1 MIQAPNLRD
10 LPGLEHGFGLR
21 DSVLPPGITTV
32 KQIHSAIVLDAAFA
46 ENAGE
51 LKEGDA
57 LVSDEAGRLIGVKT
71 ADCVPILLADPTI
84 PVVAAIHAGW
94 RGTAGNIVTAAIQE
108 LVSLWKTR
116 PENIRTAIGPS
127 IGVCCYEV
135 SAEVAR
141 RFAAWVPE
149 LSSVEGHIHLDLPRI
164 NELQLRAAGVVD
176 IWTSGECTFC
186 AARRFYSFRRER
198 EQAGRMLSFI
208 GLQNTSGGPQRIRPE
223 NRETFGRK

>member
-1 MIQAPNLRD
+1 MGANMIEAPNLNF
-10 LPGLEHGFGLR
+10 PGLVHGFGLR
-21 DSVLPPGITTV
+21 DSVLPPGIITV
-32 KQIHSAIVLDAAFA
+32 KQIHSSIVLSGDACD
-46 ENAGE
+46 G
-51 LKEGDA
+51 KEGDA
-57 LVSDEAGRLIGVKT
+57 LLSDQPDKLIGIKT

-94 RGTAGNIVTAAIQE
+94 RGTAENVVLAAIHE

-116 PENIRTAIGPS
+116 PENIRAAIGPS

-141 RFAAWVPE
+141 RFAAWLPE
-149 LSSVEGHIHLDLPRI
+149 LRNVEHKVKLDLPRI
-164 NELQLRAAGVVD
+164 NQLQLGAAGVVD

-186 AARRFYSFRRER
+186 AADRFYSFRRER
-198 EQAGRMLSFI
+198 EQAGRMMSFI
-208 GLQNTSGGPQRIRPE
+208 GLQNTSGGPQRVRPE